1 MTKAK
6 KKSSNKFSLFTKGSI
21 DYILLVVVI
30 LLVALGLIMV
40 LSASSAMSLSESGD
54 SYKYFM
60 KQVLHTAVGAFLL
73 FVLCKVDYKI

>member
-6 KKSSNKFSLFTKGSI
+6 KRNSNKFSLFTKGSM

-60 KQVLHTAVGAFLL
+60 KQVLHTAIGAFLL
-73 FVLCKVDYKI
+73 FALCKID